1 MSKFI
6 ENLSELSDESISS
19 VLTDPTEHTNETWEE
34 CFRVLK
40 PGGYLLAFSDTTK
53 YHRLAVAVEDAGFE
67 IRDSLH
73 WSFGKDGV
81 HHRVI
86 VMARKPLVGTVI
98 ETVLAHGTGAINI
111 DASRIGRA
119 DGDVSHAG
127 NRTSTFGTQETISGG
142 DGSGGWEQSSG
153 RFPTNTVFTHSPGC
167 SLVGSKAETMTG
179 GFGNGGIGMGE
190 TGQDSDAGKGA
201 EWQQKETS
209 SLVFECAPVCPV
221 RTLDEQ
227 SGIRK
232 AGHWTQT
239 TTKGFGEFGGGG
251 STYHGTGPKSH
262 EGGAGNFFKQ
272 TQWGPLDTDKPLE
285 LITYLLR
292 MVTPGGTVLDPY
304 LRDGDTAVAAAL
316 CGYEWVGVSAN
327 PESVTSRIA
336 NTIH

>member
-19 VLTDPTEHTNETWEE
+19 VVTDPTEHTNETWEE

-40 PGGYLLAFSDTTK
+40 PGGYLLAFSDTIK

-73 WSFGKDGV
+73 WSFGKDGKDGV
-81 HHRVI
+81 QHRVI
-86 VMARKPLVGTVI
+86 AMARKPLVGTVI

-111 DASRIGRA
+111 DASRVGSEERTYNLTMTS
-119 DGDVSHAG
+119 GNFETTGGGKNRVS
-127 NRTSTFGTQETISGG
+127 
-142 DGSGGWEQSSG
+142 GSATVSG

-167 SLVGSKAETMTG
+167 SLVGTKTETMTG
-179 GFGNGGIGMGE
+179 GYGNGGIGMSE
-190 TGQDSDAGKGA
+190 VGQDGGAGKGA

-227 SGIRK
+227 SGFSKSGKPRDDR
-232 AGHWTQT
+232 G
-239 TTKGFGEFGGGG
+239 KGGIWSEGDGVPCGPQ
-251 STYHGTGPKSH
+251 HGDQ
-262 EGGAGNFFKQ
+262 GGASRFFKQ
-272 TQWGPLDTDKPLE
+272 TEWTTLDTDKPLE

-292 MVTPGGTVLDPY
+292 MVTPPGGTVLDPY
-304 LRDGDTAVAAAL
+304 LGDGDTAVAAEL
-316 CGYEWVGVSAN
+316 CGYEWVGVTETPN
-327 PESVTSRIA
+327 TVMSRIA